1 MSSRPVLQDKIKEV
15 IQEEKKM
22 ILMLK
27 SWFLNT
33 ILQLK
38 EPRLFKE
45 MANPRIRTHRMNKNH
60 LEYLIVLESE
70 EILKKGTEA
79 FQRQ

>member
-1 MSSRPVLQDKIKEV
+1 
-15 IQEEKKM
+15 
-22 ILMLK
+22 MLK

-38 EPRLFKE
+38 EPKLFRE
-45 MANPRIRTHRMNKNH
+45 MANPRIRTHRMNKKN
-60 LEYLIVLESE
+60 LKYLIVLESE
-70 EILKKGTEA
+70 EILKNRKRIES